1 MSEDTN
7 QSSSG
12 LTSRLER
19 LLPAVVRRSYAV
31 KFMLTLLVVV
41 ALIGAVGVYIHF
53 DTQDRVAADTQEEIT
68 GIAQEEASSLESW
81 VASRKSDTNFLASS
95 LSDLQ
100 ADSALERTLEQRLVE
115 LPGDV
120 NRLHI
125 VDTDRGTVVA
135 STQSQFSGADLS
147 AVDAP
152 WAATIGTNTRGSTQV
167 SKPFDT
173 GGEPMVA
180 FSAPLSETRTIVLST
195 SLAERSKDFNPPI
208 ALADIKVVNGDGT
221 IVMDN
226 RNADLLA
233 GYLPDGSVP
242 TIIENAL
249 SGTTGYTKTSGAT
262 GMADKTYVTAY
273 TPVVGTDWAMLVHVP
288 ASDAFSLQ
296 TQITQ
301 NLAILVV
308 VALIGLAV
316 VGLTIGR
323 NTATQ
328 LESLS
333 GTASELAEGRLDVS
347 IPETDRVDELGSLV
361 DSFAGLHAYLNTVS
375 ARAEALADQNFDA
388 KVLEKDVPGTFG
400 ETLDRMGEDLEAMVT
415 EIETARAEA
424 ESAKQEAEALND
436 ALAEKARAFGEV
448 MEHAA
453 DGDLTVRMD
462 PDSPSEEMERIA
474 ESFNEMLADIERT
487 IGQIQSV
494 AETVDTS
501 SQEVTAGTKEIAD
514 ASGEV
519 SNSIQTISAGLDE
532 QDDNVQEIARE
543 MSSLSATV
551 EEVAS
556 SAEEVAQTTEA
567 AAEQGQLS
575 KDAAD
580 DAIVEMETIKEQ
592 SLRTADEIEALET
605 EMDRIGEVVDMIEDI
620 AEQTNMLA
628 LNANIEA
635 ARAGQEGGGFAVVA
649 DEVKQLA
656 EEVGD
661 ATSTVGDH
669 IEEVQATTEQ
679 ASQDMRKMREHVL
692 EGTETIEDALQT
704 LEDVVAGV
712 EQANTGVQSIDDATD
727 EQAASAE
734 EVAAMADQISEIS
747 RETNDDA
754 NEVAA
759 AAQQQS
765 AAVENITQ
773 NVSDL
778 ADEADTLQE
787 LVDEFV
793 VEK

>member
-1 MSEDTN
+1 MSGDTDRP
-7 QSSSG
+7 SPG
-12 LTSRLER
+12 LTGRLEGV
-19 LLPAVVRRSYAV
+19 LPDVVRRSYAV

-53 DTQDRVAADTQEEIT
+53 DTQDRVATDTQEEIT
-68 GIAQEEASSLESW
+68 GIAQEEASSLEAW
-81 VASRKSDTNFLASS
+81 VASRKSSTNFLAAS
-95 LSDLQ
+95 LSDLR
-100 ADSALERTLEQRLVE
+100 ADSELETTLERRLVQ

-125 VDTDRGTVVA
+125 VDTGRGEVVA
-135 STQSQFSGADLS
+135 STDSAYSGADLS
-147 AVDAP
+147 TVDAP
-152 WAATIGTNTRGSTQV
+152 WVERARTATSGSTQL
-167 SKPFDT
+167 SKPFSAE
-173 GGEPMVA
+173 GEPLVA
-180 FSAPLSETRTIVLST
+180 LTTRLSAKRTIVMSV

-226 RNADLLA
+226 RNANLLA

-242 TIIENAL
+242 ETVQNGL
-249 SGTTGYTKTSGAT
+249 DGTTGYTKMSGAT
-262 GMADKTYVTAY
+262 GMADETFVTAY
-273 TPVVGTDWAMLVHVP
+273 TPVIGTDWVMLVHVP

-328 LESLS
+328 LEALS

-347 IPETDRVDELGSLV
+347 IPETNRVDELGSLV
-361 DSFAGLHAYLNTVS
+361 DSFDGLHAYLNTVA
-375 ARAEALADQNFDA
+375 ARAEALADQDFDA
-388 KVLEKDVPGTFG
+388 DVLEKDVPGTFG
-400 ETLDRMGEDLEAMVT
+400 ETLDRMGDDLEQMVT

-424 ESAKQEAEALND
+424 ESAKQEAQALNE

-448 MEHAA
+448 MDQAA

-487 IGQIQSV
+487 IGQIQTV

-514 ASGEV
+514 ASSEV

-556 SAEEVAQTTEA
+556 SAEEVARTTEA
-567 AAEQGQLS
+567 AAKQGQVS

-580 DAIVEMETIKEQ
+580 EAIAEMETIKEQ

-635 ARAGQEGGGFAVVA
+635 ARADQEGGGFAVVA

-661 ATSTVGDH
+661 ATRTVGDH

-679 ASQDMRKMREHVL
+679 ASQDMREMREHVL
-692 EGTETIEDALQT
+692 EGTETIEEALQT
-704 LEDVVAGV
+704 LEDVVEGV
-712 EQANTGVQSIDDATD
+712 EDANAGVQSIDDATD

-765 AAVENITQ
+765 AAVENITT

-787 LVDEFV
+787 LIDEFV
-793 VEK
+793 VEE